1 MKKEVR
7 ILLVLTI
14 VFALALFFRLG
25 IGLRQDQRL
34 LSAKG
39 AELQASRETW
49 ERIAAEKEALQE
61 ELKAAENAL
70 KEAKLTLEES
80 LSRAETLRAEIESLT
95 LEIESLKA
103 ALPAE

>member
-1 MKKEVR
+1 MKKGVR
-7 ILLVLTI
+7 ILLVLTL

-34 LSAKG
+34 LAAKE
-39 AELQASRETW
+39 AELGTSRETW
-49 ERIAAEKEALQE
+49 ENIAAEKEALQE
-61 ELKAAENAL
+61 ELKAAENDL

-80 LSRAETLRAEIESLT
+80 LARAETLRAEIASLT

-103 ALPAE
+103 SLQAD